1 MSRFAAL
8 WRAMT
13 RWYVSGLFL
22 AGVGIALGYV
32 IFFNLYPGKPQIGI
46 IDVPFTVITDES
58 AFFIGEMLD
67 YTRRTDSIKAVII
80 RLDSPGGS
88 SFASEH
94 LFQKTLKL
102 RESKPVVIAVQ
113 GSAASG
119 GYLWSMGANYIYAN
133 PSSIVGSVGARFGG
147 PLPRTLPLDEDLVST
162 GPSKLASSRRYFVG
176 LLDTVKDAFVATVV
190 SQRGDKLK
198 ITPEELSEA
207 RIYTGM
213 EGVRLGLIDAI
224 GSDTDAIEKAAS
236 LAGISDYDLVDVNIE
251 TLRLFVQ
258 KSRRIFESSGTEQ
271 VPLQVNDMESLG
283 EFLRSLASGVTSDET
298 LPGLP
303 SDLNLPRIY
312 YLYAPPSE

>member
-1 MSRFAAL
+1 
-8 WRAMT
+8 MT
-13 RWYVSGLFL
+13 RWYVSSLFL

-32 IFFNLYPGKPQIGI
+32 VFFNLFPGKPQIGV
-46 IDVPFTVITDES
+46 IDIPFTVITDDS

-67 YTRRTDSIKAVII
+67 FASRTDSVKAVVI

-94 LFQKTLKL
+94 LFQKTLNL

-133 PSSIVGSVGARFGG
+133 PTSIVGSVGARFGG
-147 PLPRTLPLDEDLVST
+147 QLPRTLPLDEDLVST
-162 GPSKLASSRRYFVG
+162 GPSKLGSSRRYFVG
-176 LLDTVKDAFVATVV
+176 LLDTVKDAFVDTVV
-190 SQRGDKLK
+190 SQRGNKLK

-213 EGVRLGLIDAI
+213 EGVRLGLVDAI

-236 LAGISDYDLVDVNIE
+236 LAGISDYNLVDVSIE

-258 KSRRIFESSGTEQ
+258 KGTRIFESSETEQ
-271 VPLQVNDMESLG
+271 VPFQVNDMESLG
-283 EFLRSLASGVTSDET
+283 EFLRSLASGVTSEET

-303 SDLNLPRIY
+303 NDMNLPQIY